1 MMDAGD
7 RLLAERFAAL
17 ADPLDDSD
25 WLDVRRRAGDRRGR
39 TWLVVAIAAALAA
52 LVVGSAFAYYA
63 DVIDFFGAEKAPRE
77 TVEFFESFATGVHSD
92 FDPGGIPGETRRFE
106 VTGLNGEQ
114 RTVFVAPTKTGGH
127 CHFWERF
134 SGGCVRAGMPL
145 EFSYGRGLVT
155 GSVNA
160 RDGASVELRYPD
172 GSVVE
177 PPITWISPPIERG
190 FFFHM
195 STEQQAPTAIVVLDD
210 DGEVVTE
217 QQLAV
222 GP

>member
-1 MMDAGD
+1 M
-7 RLLAERFAAL
+7 
-17 ADPLDDSD
+17 
-25 WLDVRRRAGDRRGR
+25 
-39 TWLVVAIAAALAA
+39 VAIAAALAA

-63 DVIDFFGAEKAPRE
+63 DVIDFFGAEKAPPK
-77 TVEFFESFATGVHSD
+77 TVEFFESFASGASSG

-106 VTGLNGEQ
+106 VRGLNGEQ
-114 RTVFVAPTKTGGH
+114 RTVFVAPTRAGGH
-127 CHFWERF
+127 CDFWERV
-134 SGGCVRAGMPL
+134 SGGCVSAGMPL

-160 RDGASVELRYPD
+160 RDGAASVELRYPD

-177 PPITWISPPIERG
+177 PPITWISPPIDRG

-217 QQLAV
+217 QRLAF